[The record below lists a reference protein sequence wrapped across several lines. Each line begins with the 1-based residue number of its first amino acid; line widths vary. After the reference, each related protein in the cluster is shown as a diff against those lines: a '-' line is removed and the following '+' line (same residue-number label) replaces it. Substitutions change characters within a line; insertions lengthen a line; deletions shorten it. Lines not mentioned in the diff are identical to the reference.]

1 MAAPRHR
8 YAVLFLAALLG
19 SGCASV
25 PEDQRV
31 AHDPWERMNRSLYGF
46 NDVVDRATLKPVAK
60 GYRKIV
66 PEPVRRSVGS
76 FSRNLGT
83 PRSSL
88 NNFLQGK
95 GEAGFSEL
103 ARFLINSTFG
113 IAGLFD
119 IATAGGLAAQPEDF
133 GQTAAVWGVP
143 PGPFVMLPFLGP
155 QTLRDALMMP
165 LDLQADPLYRYD
177 DASVRDPLNVLRIID
192 LRAQILPLEDLL
204 ADSPDK
210 YVTLRESY
218 LQNREF
224 EVYDG
229 NPPQEDDYFDEFLE
243 EDFEDE
249 D

>member
-1 MAAPRHR
+1 MPARRPWHAA
-8 YAVLFLAALLG
+8 LLLAALCG
-19 SGCASV
+19 SGCASI

-31 AHDPWERMNRSLYGF
+31 EHDPWERMNRSLYGF
-46 NDVVDRATLKPVAK
+46 NEVVDKATLKPVAK
-60 GYRKIV
+60 VYRKV
-66 PEPVRRSVGS
+66 LPEPVRRSVGN
-76 FSRNLGT
+76 FGRNLGT
-83 PRSSL
+83 PRSSI

-103 ARFLINSTFG
+103 ARFMINSTFG
-113 IAGLFD
+113 IGGLFD
-119 IATAGGLAAQPEDF
+119 VATAGGLTAQTEDF

-143 PGPFVMLPFLGP
+143 SGPFVMLPFLGP
-155 QTLRDALMMP
+155 QTLRDTLLMP
-165 LDLQADPLYRYD
+165 VDVRADPLYHYD
-177 DASVRDPLNVLRIID
+177 NSSVRDPLYVLRIID

-204 ADSPDK
+204 ADSPDR

-229 NPPQEDDYFDEFLE
+229 DPPMEDDYFDEFLE
-243 EDFEDE
+243 EDFDDE